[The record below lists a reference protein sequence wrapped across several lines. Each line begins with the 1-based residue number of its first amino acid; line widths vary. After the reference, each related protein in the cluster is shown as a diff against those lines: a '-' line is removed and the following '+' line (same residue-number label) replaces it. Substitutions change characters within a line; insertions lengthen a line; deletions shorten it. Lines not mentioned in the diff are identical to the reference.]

1 MMKKKMKMLIMGGM
15 LALMAMPVKAQKWE
29 GLADTPQMGWS
40 TWNKFQGNISE
51 DVIRGIADVMAEVTP
66 PTSIRNAP
74 SRHAGGWQRHDRKRR
89 PRPLHHVVHDGQSA
103 DSG

>member
-1 MMKKKMKMLIMGGM
+1 MKKKMKMLIMGGM

-51 DVIRGIADVMAEVTP
+51 DVIRGIADVMARFI
-66 PTSIRNAP
+66 SGADLLID
-74 SRHAGGWQRHDRKRR
+74 GGCTASYWYGDLQYLKTTH
-89 PRPLHHVVHDGQSA
+89 
-103 DSG
+103 